1 MKHLLKWFKILITG
15 IIWSV
20 IYGYT
25 LIPLT
30 QKFYY
35 VNLLNPKDYKRLT
48 EAFTDGRWQIN
59 SFADFVLLFLIFGF
73 IPLWIT
79 GWIFFY
85 RKFSKLKT
93 KHFSF
98 KKKVKIDSTGKLTG
112 LPQRKAFVPEKMR
125 TQASSLLNIS
135 LEEAQ
140 QTLKTSTQS
149 VSNKQSGNTSP
160 LSEEEISYR
169 EADIAL
175 ISKLAENYEVEVFSN
190 LLFAGEHLP
199 IAISTD
205 ERAALIW
212 LINTPNETWSV
223 DTSESIEQAPWYG
236 TTKQI
241 PSPVGIL
248 KKISTSLSE
257 SEPDSEVIPLIVL
270 TSGHILNESETLSA
284 CQEANIQLAT
294 FGTAESQLIPTLKNI
309 LDKLFVIKGQTKP
322 EISFDHL
329 NEDTSEINLS
339 PTNDDIKTQETPAPP
354 PLILPKIS

>member
-1 MKHLLKWFKILITG
+1 MKYLLKWFKILITG

-20 IYGYT
+20 IYGYIF
-25 LIPLT
+25 IPLT

-35 VNLLNPKDYKRLT
+35 IHLLNPKDYKRLA

-73 IPLWIT
+73 IPLWIV
-79 GWIFFY
+79 GWFFCY
-85 RKFSKLKT
+85 RKLSKIKT
-93 KHFSF
+93 LPFSF

-140 QTLKTSTQS
+140 QTLNSSTQS
-149 VSNKQSGNTSP
+149 VATKQSEHASYP
-160 LSEEEISYR
+160 SDEEIAYR
-169 EADIAL
+169 NSDIAL
-175 ISKLAENYEVEVFSN
+175 ITQLAENYEAEVFSN

-205 ERAALIW
+205 ERAVLIW
-212 LINTPNETWSV
+212 LINTPDETWSV

-241 PSPVGIL
+241 PSPVGVL
-248 KKISTSLSE
+248 KKISTSLSD
-257 SEPDSEVIPLIVL
+257 SEPDSEVIPVIVL
-270 TSGHILNESETLSA
+270 TSGRILNESEVLSA

-294 FGTAESQLIPTLKNI
+294 FSTAESQSIPTLTSL
-309 LDKLFVIKGQTKP
+309 LDNLFVAKGAPKQ
-322 EISFDHL
+322 EIPVDYL
-329 NEDTSEINLS
+329 DENPSEINIS
-339 PTNDDIKTQETPAPP
+339 SINEDVKVQEMPPPP
-354 PLILPKIS
+354 PLISPKIS